1 MLGFEPGPTVIEQ
14 PVAAIG
20 AQAMRLLFER
30 IAHPGQPV
38 REVDAERWAGC
49 GARRD
54 GGETAYRSVKAV
66 SRLNKPVRRPS
77 DRR

>member
-1 MLGFEPGPTVIEQ
+1 MLGFEPGLTVIEQ
-14 PVAAIG
+14 PVAEIG
-20 AQAMRLLFER
+20 TQAMRSLYER

-38 REVDAERWAGC
+38 RKVTLSGRAMLRAST
-49 GARRD
+49 RR
-54 GGETAYRSVKAV
+54 GETAYRSVKAV

>member
-14 PVAAIG
+14 LVAEIG
-20 AQAMRLLFER
+20 TQAMRPLYER

-38 REVDAERWAGC
+38 RKVTLSGRAML
-49 GARRD
+49 
-54 GGETAYRSVKAV
+54 GGETAYCSDKAL
-66 SRLNKPVRRPS
+66 SRLSKPARRPS

>member
-20 AQAMRLLFER
+20 AQAMRPLYER

-38 REVDAERWAGC
+38 RKVTLSGRA
-49 GARRD
+49 
-54 GGETAYRSVKAV
+54 
-66 SRLNKPVRRPS
+66 VRRGS
-77 DRR
+77 S

>member
-1 MLGFEPGPTVIEQ
+1 MIEQ

-20 AQAMRLLFER
+20 AQAMRPLFER
-30 IAHPGQPV
+30 VAHPVQPV
-38 REVDAERWAGC
+38 RKVTLSGRAV
-49 GARRD
+49 RR
-54 GGETAYRSVKAV
+54 GSTRRGETAYRSVEAV